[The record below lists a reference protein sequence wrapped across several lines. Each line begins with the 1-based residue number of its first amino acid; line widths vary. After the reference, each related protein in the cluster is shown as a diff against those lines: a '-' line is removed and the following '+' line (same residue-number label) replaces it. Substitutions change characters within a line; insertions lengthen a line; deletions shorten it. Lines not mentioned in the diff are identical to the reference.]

1 MDIAQG
7 TEEDSR
13 TLARQVL
20 LLAVASIHTTTIA
33 TIQMLYDLGARPEY
47 IQPIQDKILQALN
60 DEAKEEEKDGWQK
73 SALDKMLILDSFR
86 KESQRFAPQTLYSN
100 NLSFGYGKYACPG
113 RFLASYEIKLIVAM
127 LLVQFDIGFP
137 EGKGRPGS
145 MMYSDSVFPDPKGGL
160 ILKERK
166 KV

>member
-1 MDIAQG
+1 MPAANLLQDPSIIPDPEAFNGFRYYNDCSQN
-7 TEEDSR
+7 TE
-13 TLARQVL
+13 RQNRF
-20 LLAVASIHTTTIA
+20 TA
-33 TIQMLYDLGARPEY
+33 TD
-47 IQPIQDKILQALN
+47 
-60 DEAKEEEKDGWQK
+60 
-73 SALDKMLILDSFR
+73 
-86 KESQRFAPQTLYSN
+86 SN

>member
-1 MDIAQG
+1 MMDIAQG

-86 KESQRFAPQTLYSN
+86 KESQRFAPQTLCKSLRFACTPQF
-100 NLSFGYGKYACPG
+100 LSH
-113 RFLASYEIKLIVAM
+113 
-127 LLVQFDIGFP
+127 LLVPYPRVFTGAIGTQRAF
-137 EGKGRPGS
+137 
-145 MMYSDSVFPDPKGGL
+145 
-160 ILKERK
+160 
-166 KV
+166 